1 VTAGGGAAQAGT
13 VADTVAVR
21 VIPCLDVD
29 GGRVVKGVNFLGL
42 RDAGDPVELAAAY
55 DADGADELVFLDI
68 TASSQGRATMRDVVV
83 RTADQVFIPLTVGG
97 GVRSAD
103 DVDLLLRAGADK
115 VSLNTAAIAR
125 PELLRE
131 VASRFGS
138 QCVVI
143 SVDARRAAGTPS
155 GFEVTT
161 HGGRRGTGIDAVEWA
176 ARAAELG
183 AGEVLLNSMDADGTK
198 AGFDLPMIRAV
209 RAAVDVPVIA
219 SGGAGQADDFAPA
232 VQAGADAVLA
242 ASLLHFG
249 ELRIGAVKAA
259 LRAAGYPVRLTDQGG
274 S

>member
-1 VTAGGGAAQAGT
+1 VS
-13 VADTVAVR
+13 VAVR

-29 GGRVVKGVNFLGL
+29 GGRVVKGVNFRGL

-55 DADGADELVFLDI
+55 DAQGADELVFLDI
-68 TASSQGRATMRDVVV
+68 TASSDARETMYEVVS
-83 RTADQVFIPLTVGG
+83 RTAEQVFIPLTVGG
-97 GVRSAD
+97 GVRSAA

-125 PELLRE
+125 PDLLTE

-138 QCVVI
+138 QCVVV
-143 SVDARRAAGTPS
+143 SVDARRADGTPS

-161 HGGRRGTGIDAVEWA
+161 HGGRRGTGIDAVAWA

-183 AGEVLLNSMDADGTK
+183 AGEVLLNSMDADGTR
-198 AGFDLPMIRAV
+198 AGFDLPLISVV
-209 RAAVDVPVIA
+209 RALVDVPLIA
-219 SGGAGQADDFAPA
+219 SGGAGNARDFAPA

-242 ASLLHFG
+242 ASLFHFG
-249 ELRIGAVKAA
+249 DLSIGDVKDS
-259 LRAAGYPVRLTDQGG
+259 LRAAGYPVRLSEQEV